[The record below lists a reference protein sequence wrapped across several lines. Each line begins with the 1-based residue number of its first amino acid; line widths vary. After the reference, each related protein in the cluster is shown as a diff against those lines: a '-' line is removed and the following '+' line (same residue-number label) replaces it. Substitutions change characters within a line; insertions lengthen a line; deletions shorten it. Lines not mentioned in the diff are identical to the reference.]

1 MYEESRRKKY
11 SPVPSE
17 KEPKAIKKT
26 HYIVGGVI
34 SFIFIAASIIIFYQS
49 RTIQVADAPTLA
61 DCSRTIDGFR
71 DGQLEVIIC
80 VRDDGTL
87 ILLWENLP
95 EGTEKI
101 DIYRTDE
108 GSGEWGLWRSIPV
121 GGTSGGVE
129 IGIEGPGNFEYYFEA
144 LNGGGNTTWISEN
157 APSSPASTNN
167 EDNNSSENTTSTL
180 SPLSNENT
188 NASSTSSPPAPNPET
203 PPIDENIDTSPTLS
217 PPVPPPPVE
226 DGVYYTPD
234 GQVVSTS
241 TVDLGNFWV
250 QHVDKRIEIG
260 WKNLPD
266 GTDKIVVDRSRT
278 ETGGYS
284 QFLEINDPQ
293 GSDTIRLVD
302 NTIHENYYYKMS
314 ALDGTLILETYGPM
328 FLPILEE

>member
-11 SPVPSE
+11 SPALSE
-17 KEPKAIKKT
+17 KKPKNIKRT
-26 HYIVGGVI
+26 YYIVGGII
-34 SFIFIAASIIIFYQS
+34 SFIFTAAAIIIFYQS

-71 DGQLEVIIC
+71 DSQLEVIIC
-80 VRDDGTL
+80 VRQDGTL

-95 EGTEKI
+95 EGTQKI

-108 GSGEWGLWRSIPV
+108 RSGEWELWRSIPV
-121 GGTSGGVE
+121 SETSGGVE
-129 IGIEGPGNFEYYFEA
+129 IGIEGPGNFKYYFET
-144 LNGGGNTTWISEN
+144 LDSGGSTTWISEN
-157 APSSPASTNN
+157 APSSSASTNN

-180 SPLSNENT
+180 SPPSNENT
-188 NASSTSSPPAPNPET
+188 NASPTSSPPAPNPQT
-203 PPIDENIDTSPTLS
+203 PPIDENVDASPTSSLS
-217 PPVPPPPVE
+217 TPPPPVE
-226 DGVYYTPD
+226 EGVYYTPD

-241 TVDLGNFWV
+241 TIDLGNFWV
-250 QHVDKRIEIG
+250 QHVNKRIEIG

-278 ETGGYS
+278 ETGGYG
-284 QFLEINDPQ
+284 QFLEIKNPL
-293 GSDTIRLVD
+293 GSNTIRLVD

-314 ALDGTLILETYGPM
+314 TLDGTLILETYGPM